1 MNFGEAFEMVKKGKG
16 MRLPQWCEDVM
27 IKAQFPDEHSKMTA
41 PYLFVESRFG

>member
-27 IKAQFPDEHSKMTA
+27 IKAQFPDSLVSFICFT
-41 PYLFVESRFG
+41 